1 MTYAEWHGWTIEVER
16 KMRWESQLEKK
27 RATYM
32 YDLLDNRGQ
41 FFAMGES
48 MRVGHERTY
57 GGQWVVTV
65 W

>member
-48 MRVGHERTY
+48 MRV
-57 GGQWVVTV
+57 VA
-65 W
+65 